1 MSNASA
7 SSAASAASLLPPG
20 ELILEMRKL
29 LEDRAGNAAKIQ
41 ALLERHQDLAEY
53 QIARFYVAR
62 HLVPQAEAML
72 GELDPRQRHAGV
84 ELIGFGFPRTLAGK
98 LLRRVVKDPDASV
111 RKRARALVNKLGL
124 KDVALPDTRYDPERS
139 GFGRFDPTGWAFGIF
154 RQHALASWGRKP
166 RPATKIAALGAQ
178 GLPALASLKALGSWL
193 GCDAKGLARLM
204 RPGTR
209 AGSAY
214 VEFEI
219 PKAKGGTRRI
229 AAPRGPLRRAQRKI
243 LDAILAKVPQHEAA
257 HGFVAGR
264 STVSNARPHQG
275 AALVVKTDLKDFF
288 PTVHYRRVVGLFTM
302 LGYGDEVSRALAA
315 LTTYRPQLDDGRVV
329 WPGVLPQGAPTSPAL
344 ANLACRRLDVRL
356 TKLAAKYGAVYTR
369 YADDLTFSF
378 AATPELAVGRFLWW
392 VDGICQQEGF
402 TEHPGK
408 RRLLRA
414 KSQQRVTGLVVNRGV
429 NVPRRER
436 RRFRAILHNCRKQG
450 LPAQA
455 RGRDDFSSYLA
466 GYAAYVTM
474 VQPELGKRWAAEV
487 ARLIGEAAGAA
498 ASASASPASPKDPAD
513 GSGGGGAP

>member
-1 MSNASA
+1 MT
-7 SSAASAASLLPPG
+7 LLSPV
-20 ELILEMRKL
+20 ELILKLRQLLLDRVANSEQIRQL
-29 LEDRAGNAAKIQ
+29 LES
-41 ALLERHQDLAEY
+41 HQDLAEY
-53 QIARFYVAR
+53 QVARFYVAR
-62 HLVPQAEAML
+62 HLVPQAEQL
-72 GELDPRQRHAGV
+72 ISEIDPRQRHAGV
-84 ELIGFGFPRTLAGK
+84 ELINFGFPRTLAGK
-98 LLRRVVKDPDASV
+98 LLRRVVKDPDATV
-111 RKRARALVNKLGL
+111 RKRARAVAAKLGL
-124 KDVALPDTRYDPERS
+124 EDVALPDTRYDPRRS
-139 GFGRFDPTGWAFGIF
+139 RFGKYDPTGWAFGLF
-154 RQHALASWGRKP
+154 RSHALHNWARKP

-178 GLPALASLKALGSWL
+178 GLPTLASVDALCKWL
-193 GCDAKGLARLM
+193 GCDRKGLARLM

-209 AGSAY
+209 TGSAY

-229 AAPRGPLRRAQRKI
+229 AAPRGALRTAQRKI
-243 LDAILAKVPQHEAA
+243 LDQILGKVPQHEAA

-288 PTVHYRRVVGLFTM
+288 PTVHYRRVAGLFTM
-302 LGYGDEVSRALAA
+302 LGYGEPVAAALAA

-378 AATPELAVGRFLWW
+378 AEAPAMPMGRFLWW

-402 TEHPGK
+402 LEHPGK

-414 KSQQRVTGLVVNRGV
+414 KTQQRVTGLVVNQTV
-429 NVPRRER
+429 HVPRGDR
-436 RRFRAILHNCRKQG
+436 RRFRAILHNIKKQG
-450 LPAQA
+450 LPSQA
-455 RGRDDFSSYLA
+455 KGREDFAAYLA

-474 VQPELGKRWAAEV
+474 VQPELGRAWAAEV
-487 ARLIGEAAGAA
+487 ARLLGEAAA
-498 ASASASPASPKDPAD
+498 PASGPA
-513 GSGGGGAP
+513 GGGAS